1 MYFARVC
8 PYRKRRITTRR
19 ESPCAHPTPS
29 IHPSRAFV
37 DASSR
42 DATMPSR
49 PRERAGAGEIFDRA
63 PRWMIARAVGAVVVP
78 VSIAMALSVWLVTLL
93 RDDASRE
100 VVSGSVVSAVYTETV
115 RRWFRANETTGGTT
129 RTRANEGVDDSRP
142 PGCWRARR
150 SARETTTTTTTTT
163 TTRADGD

>member
-1 MYFARVC
+1 
-8 PYRKRRITTRR
+8 
-19 ESPCAHPTPS
+19 
-29 IHPSRAFV
+29 
-37 DASSR
+37 
-42 DATMPSR
+42 MPSR

-115 RRWFRANETTGGTT
+115 RRWFRANETNGGTT

-142 PGCWRARR
+142 PGCW
-150 SARETTTTTTTTT
+150 SARETTTTTTT

>member
-1 MYFARVC
+1 
-8 PYRKRRITTRR
+8 
-19 ESPCAHPTPS
+19 
-29 IHPSRAFV
+29 
-37 DASSR
+37 
-42 DATMPSR
+42 MPSR

-115 RRWFRANETTGGTT
+115 RRWFRANERKGGTT
-129 RTRANEGVDDSRP
+129 RTRGERERGGDEGGGGGGER
-142 PGCWRARR
+142 G
-150 SARETTTTTTTTT
+150 
-163 TTRADGD
+163 DGDGSRTGETVDER

>member
-1 MYFARVC
+1 
-8 PYRKRRITTRR
+8 
-19 ESPCAHPTPS
+19 
-29 IHPSRAFV
+29 
-37 DASSR
+37 
-42 DATMPSR
+42 MPSR

-115 RRWFRANETTGGTT
+115 RRWFRANERKGGTT
-129 RTRANEGVDDSRP
+129 RTRANEGVDDSP
-142 PGCWRARR
+142 TAGVL
-150 SARETTTTTTTTT
+150 ARETE
-163 TTRADGD
+163 RARDDDDDDDEDDDEDARGRGLTERFSRFDA

>member
-1 MYFARVC
+1 
-8 PYRKRRITTRR
+8 
-19 ESPCAHPTPS
+19 
-29 IHPSRAFV
+29 
-37 DASSR
+37 
-42 DATMPSR
+42 
-49 PRERAGAGEIFDRA
+49 
-63 PRWMIARAVGAVVVP
+63 MIARAVGAVVVP

-150 SARETTTTTTTTT
+150 SARETTTTTPTTM
-163 TTRADGD
+163 TRADGD